1 MSTNNNDEFSKEKE
15 YVFIGKIANLH
26 PVNIEKNI
34 FGHYILGKFVNFKDI
49 PLHGDIIP
57 NAKAVFE
64 FGTIDCGQFHNVVDQ
79 ELAYKKN
86 V

>member
-1 MSTNNNDEFSKEKE
+1 MPINDEFTKDKE
-15 YVFIGKIANLH
+15 YVFIGKIADLH
-26 PVNIEKNI
+26 LEQNI
-34 FGHYILGKFVNFKDI
+34 FGHYILGKFINFKDI

-64 FGTIDCGQFHNVVDQ
+64 FGTIDFGQFHNIVDQ